1 MGKELSAAP
10 GPTPQAHPFC
20 CKQSVLGVSSA
31 SPRLTLTP
39 VPLLTGEDLKGD
51 TFGLENIYRNFQPSL
66 ESVDPTTEVTQDPQ
80 LPAPSPPQL
89 GASPLCLLPGAAWG
103 LPSLPLTQ
111 AATHPH
117 PVAPEPVHSSAP
129 GVLWTRN
136 PSLLRQGT
144 TDR

>member
-1 MGKELSAAP
+1 M
-10 GPTPQAHPFC
+10 C
-20 CKQSVLGVSSA
+20 
-31 SPRLTLTP
+31 
-39 VPLLTGEDLKGD
+39 
-51 TFGLENIYRNFQPSL
+51 
-66 ESVDPTTEVTQDPQ
+66 QDRRGQ
-80 LPAPSPPQL
+80 QDAPSRRLPLSERVRRKWPRGPHA
-89 GASPLCLLPGAAWG
+89 GAVHPECSSGLPGAAWG